1 MTFLIFSLVSLNAMM
16 SSACLKCGFCRSYPF
31 HGMNEKT
38 TLDAWRLVLQIA
50 FHFHFS
56 ASCHLVEP
64 PDRHRSIETI
74 LRNPIHCCQ
83 QMTPSA

>member
-1 MTFLIFSLVSLNAMM
+1 MTFLIFSLVSLNETM
-16 SSACLKCGFCRSYPF
+16 SSACLKSGFCRSYPF
-31 HGMNEKT
+31 HEMNEKT
-38 TLDAWRLVLQIA
+38 TLAAWRLVLQIA

-64 PDRHRSIETI
+64 QDMHRSIEMI
-74 LRNPIHCCQ
+74 LPNLIHCCQ